1 MNPSFR
7 ETLLTLWRHILFLCQ
22 KELLVSFKDRRMQ
35 VMMVMPVLI
44 QGFLFGYAANFN
56 LEDAPYAVV
65 DQSRSAAS
73 RDLLARLDGG
83 DLFIRVKTLENAGQ
97 IGDEIDSGRIIL
109 ALVIPPDFDDK
120 LSRGEQAPVQII
132 ADGRN
137 NSIAGA
143 AVSYVSSVISS
154 YNEERNGLQSPVTV
168 TTRTRFNPNQITRWN
183 FLPSLVAMIAF
194 VQVVLLA
201 GLSIAK
207 EREDGTFDQL
217 LVTPLSQ
224 GEILVGKAMPSI
236 LVGLFQ
242 TFMLYLIA
250 RYWFTVP
257 FSGDFFTLFAM
268 IFLFIL
274 ASTGI
279 GLSVS
284 SIAKNMQQVLVYVL
298 VLVLPMAL
306 LSGIATPIR
315 NMPDFLQILTYADP
329 MRFAVDAVKRVY
341 LEGASLYDIRS
352 DLLPLVIITGI
363 TLPAAGKLFRK
374 RT

>member
-1 MNPSFR
+1 MNQNFR
-7 ETLLTLWRHILFLCQ
+7 ETFLTLLRHILFLCQ

-56 LEDAPYAVV
+56 LEEAPYAVV
-65 DQSRSAAS
+65 DESRSAAS
-73 RDLLARLDGG
+73 RELLAGLDGG
-83 DLFIRVKTLENAGQ
+83 DLFIRVKTLDNSAQ
-97 IGDEIDSGRIIL
+97 IADEIDSGRVIL
-109 ALVIPPDFDDK
+109 AIVIPQDFQDK

-132 ADGRN
+132 TDGRN

-143 AVSYVSSVISS
+143 VTSYVSSVITNF
-154 YNEERNGLQSPVTV
+154 NEKNGVHSPVTV
-168 TTRTRFNPNQITRWN
+168 VSRTWYNPNQITRWN
-183 FLPSLVAMIAF
+183 FLPSLIAMIAF

-217 LVTPLSQ
+217 LVTPLTP
-224 GEILVGKAMPSI
+224 GEILIGKAMPSI

-250 RYWFTVP
+250 RYWFSVP
-257 FSGDFFTLFAM
+257 FSGSFFVLFFL

-284 SIAKNMQQVLVYVL
+284 AIARNMQQVLVYVL

-329 MRFAVDAVKRVY
+329 MRFAVDAVKRIY
-341 LEGASLYDIRS
+341 LEGCSLYDVRMDI
-352 DLLPLVIITGI
+352 LPLFIITCI
-363 TLPAAGKLFRK
+363 TLPIAGMLFRK

>member
-1 MNPSFR
+1 MNQNFR
-7 ETLLTLWRHILFLCQ
+7 ETFLTLLRHILFLCQ

-56 LEDAPYAVV
+56 LEEAPYAVV
-65 DQSRSAAS
+65 DESRSAAS
-73 RDLLARLDGG
+73 RELLAGLDGG
-83 DLFIRVKTLENAGQ
+83 DLFIRVKTLDNSAQ
-97 IGDEIDSGRIIL
+97 IADEIDSGRVIL
-109 ALVIPPDFDDK
+109 AIVIPRDFQDK

-132 ADGRN
+132 TDGRN

-143 AVSYVSSVISS
+143 VTSYVSSVITNF
-154 YNEERNGLQSPVTV
+154 NEKNGVRSPVTV
-168 TTRTRFNPNQITRWN
+168 VSRTWYNPNQITRWN
-183 FLPSLVAMIAF
+183 FLPSLIAMIAF

-217 LVTPLSQ
+217 LVTPLTP
-224 GEILVGKAMPSI
+224 GEILIGKAMPSI

-250 RYWFTVP
+250 RYWFSVP
-257 FSGDFFTLFAM
+257 FSGSFFVLFFL

-284 SIAKNMQQVLVYVL
+284 AVARNMQQVLVYVL

-329 MRFAVDAVKRVY
+329 MRFAVDAVKRIY
-341 LEGASLYDIRS
+341 LEGCSLYDVRMDI
-352 DLLPLVIITGI
+352 LPLFIITCI
-363 TLPAAGKLFRK
+363 TLPIAGMLFRK

>member
-1 MNPSFR
+1 MNQNFR
-7 ETLLTLWRHILFLCQ
+7 ETFLTLLRHILFLCQ

-56 LEDAPYAVV
+56 LEEAPYAVV
-65 DQSRSAAS
+65 DESRSAAS
-73 RDLLARLDGG
+73 RELLAGLDGG
-83 DLFIRVKTLENAGQ
+83 DLFIRVKTLDNSAQ
-97 IGDEIDSGRIIL
+97 IADEIDSGRVIL
-109 ALVIPPDFDDK
+109 AIVIPRDFQDK

-132 ADGRN
+132 TDGRN

-143 AVSYVSSVISS
+143 VTSYVSSVITNF
-154 YNEERNGLQSPVTV
+154 NEKNGVHSPVTV
-168 TTRTRFNPNQITRWN
+168 VSRTWYNPNQITRWN
-183 FLPSLVAMIAF
+183 FLPSLIAMIAF

-217 LVTPLSQ
+217 LVTPLTP
-224 GEILVGKAMPSI
+224 GEILIGKAMPSI

-250 RYWFTVP
+250 RYWFSVP
-257 FSGDFFTLFAM
+257 FSGSFFVLFFL

-284 SIAKNMQQVLVYVL
+284 AVARNMQQVLVYVL

-329 MRFAVDAVKRVY
+329 MRFAVDAVKRIY
-341 LEGASLYDIRS
+341 LEGCSLYDVRMDI
-352 DLLPLVIITGI
+352 LPLFIITCI
-363 TLPAAGKLFRK
+363 TLPIAGMLFRK

>member
-1 MNPSFR
+1 MNQNFR
-7 ETLLTLWRHILFLCQ
+7 ETFLTLLRHILFLCQ

-56 LEDAPYAVV
+56 LEEAPYAVV
-65 DQSRSAAS
+65 DESRSAAS
-73 RDLLARLDGG
+73 RELLAGLDGG
-83 DLFIRVKTLENAGQ
+83 DLFIRVKTLDNSAQ
-97 IGDEIDSGRIIL
+97 IADEIDSGRVIL
-109 ALVIPPDFDDK
+109 AIVIPRDFQDK

-132 ADGRN
+132 TDGRN

-143 AVSYVSSVISS
+143 VTSYVSSVITNF
-154 YNEERNGLQSPVTV
+154 NEKNGVRSPVTV
-168 TTRTRFNPNQITRWN
+168 VSRTWYNPNQITRWN
-183 FLPSLVAMIAF
+183 FLPSLIAMIAF

-217 LVTPLSQ
+217 LVTPLTP
-224 GEILVGKAMPSI
+224 GEILIGKAMPSI

-250 RYWFTVP
+250 RYWFSVP
-257 FSGDFFTLFAM
+257 FSGSFFVLFFL

-284 SIAKNMQQVLVYVL
+284 AIARNMQQVLVYVL

-329 MRFAVDAVKRVY
+329 MRFAVDAVKRIY
-341 LEGASLYDIRS
+341 LEGCSLYDVRMDI
-352 DLLPLVIITGI
+352 LPLFIITCI
-363 TLPAAGKLFRK
+363 TLPIAGMLFRK

>member
-1 MNPSFR
+1 MNQNFR
-7 ETLLTLWRHILFLCQ
+7 ETFLTLLRHILFLCQ

-56 LEDAPYAVV
+56 LEEAPYAVV
-65 DQSRSAAS
+65 DESRSAAS
-73 RDLLARLDGG
+73 RELLAGLDGG
-83 DLFIRVKTLENAGQ
+83 DLFIRVKTLDNSAQ
-97 IGDEIDSGRIIL
+97 IADEIDSGRVIL
-109 ALVIPPDFDDK
+109 AIVIPQDFQDK

-132 ADGRN
+132 TDGRN

-143 AVSYVSSVISS
+143 VTSYVSSVITNF
-154 YNEERNGLQSPVTV
+154 NEKNGVRSPVTV
-168 TTRTRFNPNQITRWN
+168 VSRTWYNPNQITRWN
-183 FLPSLVAMIAF
+183 FLPSLIAMIAF

-217 LVTPLSQ
+217 LVTPLTP
-224 GEILVGKAMPSI
+224 GEILIGKAMPSI

-242 TFMLYLIA
+242 TFLLYLIA
-250 RYWFTVP
+250 RYWFSVP
-257 FSGDFFTLFAM
+257 FSGSFFVLFFL

-284 SIAKNMQQVLVYVL
+284 AIARNMQQVLVYVL

-329 MRFAVDAVKRVY
+329 MRFAVDAVKRIY
-341 LEGASLYDIRS
+341 LEGCSLYDVRMDI
-352 DLLPLVIITGI
+352 LPLFIITCI
-363 TLPAAGKLFRK
+363 TLPIAGMLFRK

>member
-1 MNPSFR
+1 MNQNFR
-7 ETLLTLWRHILFLCQ
+7 ETFLTLLRHILFLCQ

-56 LEDAPYAVV
+56 LEEAPYAVV
-65 DQSRSAAS
+65 DESRSAAS
-73 RDLLARLDGG
+73 RELLAGLDGG
-83 DLFIRVKTLENAGQ
+83 DLFIRVKTLDNSAQ
-97 IGDEIDSGRIIL
+97 IADEIDSGRVIL
-109 ALVIPPDFDDK
+109 AIVIPRDFQDK

-132 ADGRN
+132 TDGRN

-143 AVSYVSSVISS
+143 VTSYVSSVITDF
-154 YNEERNGLQSPVTV
+154 NEKNGVRSPVTV
-168 TTRTRFNPNQITRWN
+168 VSRTWYNPNQITRWN
-183 FLPSLVAMIAF
+183 FLPSLIAMIAF

-217 LVTPLSQ
+217 LVTPLTP
-224 GEILVGKAMPSI
+224 GEILIGKAMPSI

-250 RYWFTVP
+250 RYWFSVP
-257 FSGDFFTLFAM
+257 FSGSFFVLFFL

-284 SIAKNMQQVLVYVL
+284 AIARNMQQVLVYVL

-329 MRFAVDAVKRVY
+329 MRFAVDAVKRIY
-341 LEGASLYDIRS
+341 LEGCSLYDVRMDI
-352 DLLPLVIITGI
+352 LPLFIITCI
-363 TLPAAGKLFRK
+363 TLPIAGMLFRK

>member
-1 MNPSFR
+1 MNQSFR
-7 ETLLTLWRHILFLCQ
+7 ETFLTLLRHILFLCQ

-56 LEDAPYAVV
+56 LEEAPYAVV
-65 DQSRSAAS
+65 DESRSAAS
-73 RDLLARLDGG
+73 RELLAGLDGG
-83 DLFIRVKTLENAGQ
+83 DLFIRVKTLENSSQ
-97 IGDEIDSGRIIL
+97 IADEIDSGRVIL
-109 ALVIPPDFDDK
+109 AIVIPQDFQDK

-132 ADGRN
+132 TDGKN

-143 AVSYVSSVISS
+143 VTSYVSTVITGF
-154 YNEERNGLQSPVTV
+154 NEKNGVRSPVTV
-168 TTRTRFNPNQITRWN
+168 VSRTWYNPNQITRWN
-183 FLPSLVAMIAF
+183 FLPSLIAMIAF

-217 LVTPLSQ
+217 LVTPLTP

-250 RYWFTVP
+250 RYWFSVP
-257 FSGDFFTLFAM
+257 FSGSFFVLFFL

-284 SIAKNMQQVLVYVL
+284 AVAKNMQQVLVYVL

-329 MRFAVDAVKRVY
+329 MRFAVDAVKRIY
-341 LEGASLYDIRS
+341 LEGCSLYDVRMDI
-352 DLLPLVIITGI
+352 LPLFIITCI
-363 TLPAAGKLFRK
+363 TLPIAGMLFRK

>member
-1 MNPSFR
+1 MNQNFR
-7 ETLLTLWRHILFLCQ
+7 ETFLTLLRHILFLCQ

-56 LEDAPYAVV
+56 LEEAPYAVV
-65 DQSRSAAS
+65 DESRSAAS
-73 RDLLARLDGG
+73 RELLAGLDGG
-83 DLFIRVKTLENAGQ
+83 DLFIRVKTLDNSAQ
-97 IGDEIDSGRIIL
+97 IADEIDSGRVIL
-109 ALVIPPDFDDK
+109 AIVIPQDFQDK

-132 ADGRN
+132 TDGRN

-143 AVSYVSSVISS
+143 VTSYVSSVITDF
-154 YNEERNGLQSPVTV
+154 NEKNGVRSPVTV
-168 TTRTRFNPNQITRWN
+168 VSRTWYNPNQITRWN
-183 FLPSLVAMIAF
+183 FLPSLIAMIAF

-217 LVTPLSQ
+217 LVTPLTP
-224 GEILVGKAMPSI
+224 GEILIGKAMPSI

-250 RYWFTVP
+250 RYWFSVP
-257 FSGDFFTLFAM
+257 FSGSFFVLFFL

-284 SIAKNMQQVLVYVL
+284 AIARNMQQVLVYVL

-329 MRFAVDAVKRVY
+329 MRFAVDAVKRIY
-341 LEGASLYDIRS
+341 LEGCSLYDVRMDI
-352 DLLPLVIITGI
+352 LPLFIITCI
-363 TLPAAGKLFRK
+363 TLPIAGMLFRK

>member
-1 MNPSFR
+1 MNQNFR
-7 ETLLTLWRHILFLCQ
+7 ETFLTLLRHILFLCQ

-56 LEDAPYAVV
+56 LEEAPYAVV
-65 DQSRSAAS
+65 DESRSAAS
-73 RDLLARLDGG
+73 RELLAGLDGG
-83 DLFIRVKTLENAGQ
+83 DLFIRVKTLDNSAQ
-97 IGDEIDSGRIIL
+97 IADEIDSGRVIL
-109 ALVIPPDFDDK
+109 AIVIPRDFQDK

-132 ADGRN
+132 TDGRN

-143 AVSYVSSVISS
+143 VTSYVSSVITNF
-154 YNEERNGLQSPVTV
+154 NEKNGVRSPVTV
-168 TTRTRFNPNQITRWN
+168 VSRTWYNPNQITRWN
-183 FLPSLVAMIAF
+183 FLPSLIAMIAF

-217 LVTPLSQ
+217 LVTPLTP
-224 GEILVGKAMPSI
+224 GEILIGKAMPSI

-250 RYWFTVP
+250 RYWFSVP
-257 FSGDFFTLFAM
+257 FSGSFFVLFFL

-284 SIAKNMQQVLVYVL
+284 AIARNMQQVLVYVL

-329 MRFAVDAVKRVY
+329 MRFAVDAVKRIY
-341 LEGASLYDIRS
+341 LEGCSLYDVRMDI
-352 DLLPLVIITGI
+352 LPLFIITCI
-363 TLPAAGKLFRK
+363 TLPIAGMLFRR

>member
-1 MNPSFR
+1 MNQNFR
-7 ETLLTLWRHILFLCQ
+7 ETFLTLLRHILFLCQ

-56 LEDAPYAVV
+56 LEEAPYAVV
-65 DQSRSAAS
+65 DESRSAAS
-73 RDLLARLDGG
+73 RELLSGLDGG
-83 DLFIRVKTLENAGQ
+83 DLFIRVKTLDNSAQ
-97 IGDEIDSGRIIL
+97 IADEIDSGRVIL
-109 ALVIPPDFDDK
+109 AIVIPQDFQDK

-132 ADGRN
+132 TDGRN

-143 AVSYVSSVISS
+143 VTSYVSSVITGF
-154 YNEERNGLQSPVTV
+154 NEKNGVRSPVTV
-168 TTRTRFNPNQITRWN
+168 VSRTWYNPNQITRWN
-183 FLPSLVAMIAF
+183 FLPSLIAMIAF

-217 LVTPLSQ
+217 LVTPLTP
-224 GEILVGKAMPSI
+224 GEILIGKAMPSI

-250 RYWFTVP
+250 RYWFSVP
-257 FSGDFFTLFAM
+257 FSGSFFVLFFL

-284 SIAKNMQQVLVYVL
+284 AVARNMQQVLVYVL

-329 MRFAVDAVKRVY
+329 MRFAVDAVKRIY
-341 LEGASLYDIRS
+341 LEGCSLYDVRMDI
-352 DLLPLVIITGI
+352 LPLFIITCI
-363 TLPAAGKLFRK
+363 TLPIAGMLFRK

>member
-1 MNPSFR
+1 MNQNFR
-7 ETLLTLWRHILFLCQ
+7 ETFLTLLRHILFLCQ

-56 LEDAPYAVV
+56 LEEAPYAVV
-65 DQSRSAAS
+65 DESRSAAS
-73 RDLLARLDGG
+73 RELLAGLDGG
-83 DLFIRVKTLENAGQ
+83 DLFIRVKTLDNSAQ
-97 IGDEIDSGRIIL
+97 IADEIDSGRVIL
-109 ALVIPPDFDDK
+109 AIVIPQDFQDK

-132 ADGRN
+132 TDGRN

-143 AVSYVSSVISS
+143 VTSYVSSVITNF
-154 YNEERNGLQSPVTV
+154 NEKNGVRSPVTV
-168 TTRTRFNPNQITRWN
+168 VSRTWYNPNQITRWN
-183 FLPSLVAMIAF
+183 FLPSLIAMIAF

-217 LVTPLSQ
+217 LVTPLTP
-224 GEILVGKAMPSI
+224 GEILIGKAMPSI

-250 RYWFTVP
+250 RYWFSVP
-257 FSGDFFTLFAM
+257 FSGSFFVLFFL

-284 SIAKNMQQVLVYVL
+284 AIARNMQQVLVYVL

-329 MRFAVDAVKRVY
+329 MRFAVDAVKRIY
-341 LEGASLYDIRS
+341 LEGCSLYDVRMDI
-352 DLLPLVIITGI
+352 LPLFIITCI
-363 TLPAAGKLFRK
+363 TLPIAGMLFRK

>member
-1 MNPSFR
+1 MNQNFR
-7 ETLLTLWRHILFLCQ
+7 ETFLTLLRHILFLCQ

-56 LEDAPYAVV
+56 LEEAPYAVV
-65 DQSRSAAS
+65 DESRSAAS
-73 RDLLARLDGG
+73 RELLAGLDGG
-83 DLFIRVKTLENAGQ
+83 DLFIRVKTLDNSSQ
-97 IGDEIDSGRIIL
+97 IADEIDSGRVIL
-109 ALVIPPDFDDK
+109 AIVIPRDFQDK

-132 ADGRN
+132 TDGRN

-143 AVSYVSSVISS
+143 VTSYVSFVIADF
-154 YNEERNGLQSPVTV
+154 NEKNGVHSPVTV
-168 TTRTRFNPNQITRWN
+168 VSRTWYNPNQITRWN
-183 FLPSLVAMIAF
+183 FLPSLIAMIAF

-217 LVTPLSQ
+217 LVTPLTP
-224 GEILVGKAMPSI
+224 GEILIGKAMPSI

-250 RYWFTVP
+250 RYWFSVP
-257 FSGDFFTLFAM
+257 FSGSFFVLFFL

-284 SIAKNMQQVLVYVL
+284 AVARNMQQVLVYVL

-329 MRFAVDAVKRVY
+329 MRFAVDAVKRIY
-341 LEGASLYDIRS
+341 LEGCSLYDVRMDI
-352 DLLPLVIITGI
+352 LPLFIITCI
-363 TLPAAGKLFRK
+363 TLPIAGMLFRK

>member
-1 MNPSFR
+1 MNQNFR
-7 ETLLTLWRHILFLCQ
+7 ETFLTLLRHILFLCQ

-56 LEDAPYAVV
+56 LEEAPYAVV
-65 DQSRSAAS
+65 DESRSAAS
-73 RDLLARLDGG
+73 RELLAGLDGG
-83 DLFIRVKTLENAGQ
+83 DLFIRVKTLDNSAQ
-97 IGDEIDSGRIIL
+97 IADEIDSGRVIL
-109 ALVIPPDFDDK
+109 AIVIPQDFQDK

-132 ADGRN
+132 TDGRN

-143 AVSYVSSVISS
+143 VTSYVSSVITGF
-154 YNEERNGLQSPVTV
+154 NEKNGVRSPVTV
-168 TTRTRFNPNQITRWN
+168 VSRTWYNPNQITRWN
-183 FLPSLVAMIAF
+183 FLPSLIAMIAF

-217 LVTPLSQ
+217 LVTPLTP
-224 GEILVGKAMPSI
+224 GEILIGKAMPSI

-250 RYWFTVP
+250 RYWFSVP
-257 FSGDFFTLFAM
+257 FSGSFFVLFFL

-284 SIAKNMQQVLVYVL
+284 AVARNMQQVLVYVL

-329 MRFAVDAVKRVY
+329 MRFAVDAVKRIY
-341 LEGASLYDIRS
+341 LEGCSLYDVRMDI
-352 DLLPLVIITGI
+352 LPLFIITCI
-363 TLPAAGKLFRK
+363 TLPIAGMLFRK

>member
-1 MNPSFR
+1 MNQNFR
-7 ETLLTLWRHILFLCQ
+7 ETFLTLLRHILFLCQ

-56 LEDAPYAVV
+56 LEEAPYAVV
-65 DQSRSAAS
+65 DESRSAAS
-73 RDLLARLDGG
+73 RELLAGLDGG
-83 DLFIRVKTLENAGQ
+83 DLFIRVKTLDNSAQ
-97 IGDEIDSGRIIL
+97 IADEIDSGRVIL
-109 ALVIPPDFDDK
+109 AIVIPQDFQDK

-132 ADGRN
+132 TDGRN

-143 AVSYVSSVISS
+143 VTSYVSSVIAGF
-154 YNEERNGLQSPVTV
+154 NEKNGVRSPVTV
-168 TTRTRFNPNQITRWN
+168 VSRTWYNPNQITRWN
-183 FLPSLVAMIAF
+183 FLPSLIAMIAF

-217 LVTPLSQ
+217 LVTPLTP
-224 GEILVGKAMPSI
+224 GEILIGKAMPSI

-250 RYWFTVP
+250 RYWFSVP
-257 FSGDFFTLFAM
+257 FSGSFFVLFFL

-284 SIAKNMQQVLVYVL
+284 AIARNMQQVLVYVL

-329 MRFAVDAVKRVY
+329 MRFAVDAVKRIY
-341 LEGASLYDIRS
+341 LEGCSLYDVRMDI
-352 DLLPLVIITGI
+352 LPLFIITCI
-363 TLPAAGKLFRK
+363 TLPIAGMLFRK

>member
-1 MNPSFR
+1 MNQNFR
-7 ETLLTLWRHILFLCQ
+7 ETFLTLLRHILFLCQ

-56 LEDAPYAVV
+56 LEEAPYAVV
-65 DQSRSAAS
+65 DESRSAAS
-73 RDLLARLDGG
+73 RELLAGLDGG
-83 DLFIRVKTLENAGQ
+83 DLFIRVKTLDNSAQ
-97 IGDEIDSGRIIL
+97 IADEIDSGRVIL
-109 ALVIPPDFDDK
+109 AIVIPQDFQDK

-132 ADGRN
+132 TDGRN

-143 AVSYVSSVISS
+143 VTSYVSSVITGF
-154 YNEERNGLQSPVTV
+154 NEKNGVRSPVTV
-168 TTRTRFNPNQITRWN
+168 VSRTWYNPNQITRWN
-183 FLPSLVAMIAF
+183 FLPSLIAMIAF

-217 LVTPLSQ
+217 LVTPLTP
-224 GEILVGKAMPSI
+224 GEILIGKAMPSI

-250 RYWFTVP
+250 RYWFSVP
-257 FSGDFFTLFAM
+257 FSGSFFVLFFL

-284 SIAKNMQQVLVYVL
+284 AIARNMQQVLVYVL

-329 MRFAVDAVKRVY
+329 MRFAVDAVKRIY
-341 LEGASLYDIRS
+341 LEGSSLYDVRMDI
-352 DLLPLVIITGI
+352 LPLFIITCI
-363 TLPAAGKLFRK
+363 TLPIAGMLFRK

>member
-1 MNPSFR
+1 MNQNFR
-7 ETLLTLWRHILFLCQ
+7 ETFLTLLRHILFLCQ

-56 LEDAPYAVV
+56 LEEAPYAVV
-65 DQSRSAAS
+65 DESRSAAS
-73 RDLLARLDGG
+73 RELLAGLDGG
-83 DLFIRVKTLENAGQ
+83 DLFIRVKTLDNSAQ
-97 IGDEIDSGRIIL
+97 IADEIDSGRVIL
-109 ALVIPPDFDDK
+109 AIVIPRDFQDK

-132 ADGRN
+132 TDGRN

-143 AVSYVSSVISS
+143 VTSYVSSVITDF
-154 YNEERNGLQSPVTV
+154 NEKNGVRSPVTV
-168 TTRTRFNPNQITRWN
+168 VSRTWYNPNQITRWN
-183 FLPSLVAMIAF
+183 FLPSLIAMIAF

-217 LVTPLSQ
+217 LVTPLTP
-224 GEILVGKAMPSI
+224 GEILIGKAMPSI

-250 RYWFTVP
+250 RYWFSVP
-257 FSGDFFTLFAM
+257 FSGSFFVLFFL

-284 SIAKNMQQVLVYVL
+284 TIARNMQQVLVYVL

-329 MRFAVDAVKRVY
+329 MRFAVDAVKRIY
-341 LEGASLYDIRS
+341 LEGCSLYDVRMDI
-352 DLLPLVIITGI
+352 LPLFIITCI
-363 TLPAAGKLFRK
+363 TLPIAGMLFRK

>member
-1 MNPSFR
+1 MNQNFR
-7 ETLLTLWRHILFLCQ
+7 ETFLTLLRHILFLCQ

-56 LEDAPYAVV
+56 LEEAPYAVV
-65 DQSRSAAS
+65 DESRSAAS
-73 RDLLARLDGG
+73 RELLAGLDGG
-83 DLFIRVKTLENAGQ
+83 DLFIRVKTLDNSAQ
-97 IGDEIDSGRIIL
+97 IADEIDSGRVIL
-109 ALVIPPDFDDK
+109 AIVIPRDFQDK

-132 ADGRN
+132 TDGRN

-143 AVSYVSSVISS
+143 VTSYVSSVITDF
-154 YNEERNGLQSPVTV
+154 NEKNGVRSPVTV
-168 TTRTRFNPNQITRWN
+168 VSRTWYNPNQITRWN
-183 FLPSLVAMIAF
+183 FLPSLIAMIAF

-217 LVTPLSQ
+217 LVTPLTP
-224 GEILVGKAMPSI
+224 GEILIGKAMPSI

-250 RYWFTVP
+250 RYWFSVP
-257 FSGDFFTLFAM
+257 FSGSFFVLFFL

-284 SIAKNMQQVLVYVL
+284 AVARNMQQVLVYVL

-329 MRFAVDAVKRVY
+329 MRFAVDAVKRIY
-341 LEGASLYDIRS
+341 LEGCSLYDVRMDI
-352 DLLPLVIITGI
+352 LPLFIITCI
-363 TLPAAGKLFRK
+363 TLPIAGMLFRK

>member
-1 MNPSFR
+1 MNQNFR
-7 ETLLTLWRHILFLCQ
+7 ETFLTLLRHILFLCQ

-56 LEDAPYAVV
+56 LEEAPYAVV
-65 DQSRSAAS
+65 DESRSAAS
-73 RDLLARLDGG
+73 RELLAGLDGG
-83 DLFIRVKTLENAGQ
+83 DLFIRVKTLDNSAQ
-97 IGDEIDSGRIIL
+97 IADEIDSGRVIL
-109 ALVIPPDFDDK
+109 AIVIPRDFQDK

-132 ADGRN
+132 TDGRN

-143 AVSYVSSVISS
+143 VTSYVSSVITGF
-154 YNEERNGLQSPVTV
+154 NEKNGVRSPVTV
-168 TTRTRFNPNQITRWN
+168 VSRTWYNPNQITRWN
-183 FLPSLVAMIAF
+183 FLPSLIAMIAF

-217 LVTPLSQ
+217 LVTPLTP
-224 GEILVGKAMPSI
+224 GEILIGKAMPSI

-250 RYWFTVP
+250 RYWFSVP
-257 FSGDFFTLFAM
+257 FSGSFFVLFFL

-284 SIAKNMQQVLVYVL
+284 AIARNMQQVLVYVL

-329 MRFAVDAVKRVY
+329 MRFAVDAVKRIY
-341 LEGASLYDIRS
+341 LEGCSLYDVRMDI
-352 DLLPLVIITGI
+352 LPLFIITCI
-363 TLPAAGKLFRK
+363 TLPIAGMLFRK

>member
-1 MNPSFR
+1 MNQNFR
-7 ETLLTLWRHILFLCQ
+7 ETFLTLLRHILFLCQ

-56 LEDAPYAVV
+56 LEEAPYAVV
-65 DQSRSAAS
+65 DESRSAAS
-73 RDLLARLDGG
+73 RELLAGLDGG
-83 DLFIRVKTLENAGQ
+83 DLFIRVKTLDNSAQ
-97 IGDEIDSGRIIL
+97 IADEIDSGRVIL
-109 ALVIPPDFDDK
+109 AIVIPQDFQDK

-132 ADGRN
+132 TDGRN

-143 AVSYVSSVISS
+143 VTSYVSSVITNF
-154 YNEERNGLQSPVTV
+154 NEKNGVRSPVTV
-168 TTRTRFNPNQITRWN
+168 VSRTWYNPNQITRWN
-183 FLPSLVAMIAF
+183 FLPSLIAMIAF

-217 LVTPLSQ
+217 LVTPLTP
-224 GEILVGKAMPSI
+224 GEILIGKAMPSI

-250 RYWFTVP
+250 RYWFSVP
-257 FSGDFFTLFAM
+257 FSGSFFVLFFL

-284 SIAKNMQQVLVYVL
+284 AVARNMQQVLVYVL

-329 MRFAVDAVKRVY
+329 MRFAVDAVKRIY
-341 LEGASLYDIRS
+341 LEGSSLYDVRMDI
-352 DLLPLVIITGI
+352 LPLFIITCI
-363 TLPAAGKLFRK
+363 TLPIAGMLFRK

>member
-1 MNPSFR
+1 MNQNFR
-7 ETLLTLWRHILFLCQ
+7 ETFLTLLRHILFLCQ

-56 LEDAPYAVV
+56 LEEAPYAVV
-65 DQSRSAAS
+65 DESRSAAS
-73 RDLLARLDGG
+73 RELLAGLDGG
-83 DLFIRVKTLENAGQ
+83 DLFIRVKTLDNSAQ
-97 IGDEIDSGRIIL
+97 IADEIDSGRVIL
-109 ALVIPPDFDDK
+109 AIVIPRDFQDK

-132 ADGRN
+132 TDGRN

-143 AVSYVSSVISS
+143 VTSYVFSVITGF
-154 YNEERNGLQSPVTV
+154 NEKNGVRSPVTV
-168 TTRTRFNPNQITRWN
+168 VSRTWYNPNQITRWN
-183 FLPSLVAMIAF
+183 FLPSLIAMIAF

-217 LVTPLSQ
+217 LVTPLTP
-224 GEILVGKAMPSI
+224 GEILIGKAMPSI

-250 RYWFTVP
+250 RYWFSVP
-257 FSGDFFTLFAM
+257 FSGSFFVLFFL

-284 SIAKNMQQVLVYVL
+284 AIARNMQQVLVYVL

-329 MRFAVDAVKRVY
+329 MRFAVDAVKRIY
-341 LEGASLYDIRS
+341 LEGCSLYDVRMDI
-352 DLLPLVIITGI
+352 LPLFIITCI
-363 TLPAAGKLFRK
+363 TLPIAGMLFRK

>member
-1 MNPSFR
+1 MNQNFR
-7 ETLLTLWRHILFLCQ
+7 ETFLTLLRHILFLCQ

-56 LEDAPYAVV
+56 LEEAPYAVV
-65 DQSRSAAS
+65 DESRSAAS
-73 RDLLARLDGG
+73 RELLAGLDGG
-83 DLFIRVKTLENAGQ
+83 DLFIRVKTLDNSAQ
-97 IGDEIDSGRIIL
+97 IADEIDSGRVIL
-109 ALVIPPDFDDK
+109 AIVIPRDFQDK

-132 ADGRN
+132 TDGRN

-143 AVSYVSSVISS
+143 VTSYVSSVITGF
-154 YNEERNGLQSPVTV
+154 NEKNGVRSPVTV
-168 TTRTRFNPNQITRWN
+168 VSRTWYNPNQITRWN
-183 FLPSLVAMIAF
+183 FLPSLIAMIAF

-217 LVTPLSQ
+217 LVTPLTP
-224 GEILVGKAMPSI
+224 GEILIGKAMPSI

-250 RYWFTVP
+250 RYWFSVP
-257 FSGDFFTLFAM
+257 FSGSFFVLFFL

-284 SIAKNMQQVLVYVL
+284 AVARNMQQVLVYVL

-329 MRFAVDAVKRVY
+329 MRFAVDAVKRIY
-341 LEGASLYDIRS
+341 LEGCSLYDVRMDI
-352 DLLPLVIITGI
+352 LPLFIITCI
-363 TLPAAGKLFRK
+363 TLPAAGMLFRK

>member
-1 MNPSFR
+1 MNQNFR
-7 ETLLTLWRHILFLCQ
+7 ETFLTLLRHILFLCQ

-56 LEDAPYAVV
+56 LEEAPYAVV
-65 DQSRSAAS
+65 DESRSAAS
-73 RDLLARLDGG
+73 RELLAGLDGG
-83 DLFIRVKTLENAGQ
+83 DLFIRVKTLDNSAQ
-97 IGDEIDSGRIIL
+97 IADEIDSGRVIL
-109 ALVIPPDFDDK
+109 AIVIPQDFQDK

-132 ADGRN
+132 TDGRN

-143 AVSYVSSVISS
+143 VTSYVSSVIADF
-154 YNEERNGLQSPVTV
+154 NEKNGVRSPVTV
-168 TTRTRFNPNQITRWN
+168 VSRTWYNPNQITRWN
-183 FLPSLVAMIAF
+183 FLPSLIAMIAF

-217 LVTPLSQ
+217 LVTPLTP
-224 GEILVGKAMPSI
+224 GEILIGKAMPSI

-250 RYWFTVP
+250 RYWFSVP
-257 FSGDFFTLFAM
+257 FSGSFFVLFFL

-284 SIAKNMQQVLVYVL
+284 AVARNMQQVLVYVL

-329 MRFAVDAVKRVY
+329 MRFAVDAVKRIY
-341 LEGASLYDIRS
+341 LEGCSLYDVRMDI
-352 DLLPLVIITGI
+352 LPLFIITCI
-363 TLPAAGKLFRK
+363 TLPIAGMLFRK

>member
-1 MNPSFR
+1 MNQNFR
-7 ETLLTLWRHILFLCQ
+7 ETFLTLLRHILFLCQ

-56 LEDAPYAVV
+56 LEEAPYAVV
-65 DQSRSAAS
+65 DESRSAAS
-73 RDLLARLDGG
+73 RELLAGLDGG
-83 DLFIRVKTLENAGQ
+83 DLFIRVKTLDNSAQ
-97 IGDEIDSGRIIL
+97 IADEIDSGRVIL
-109 ALVIPPDFDDK
+109 AIVIPRDFQDK

-132 ADGRN
+132 TDGRN

-143 AVSYVSSVISS
+143 VTSYVSSVITDF
-154 YNEERNGLQSPVTV
+154 NEKNGVRSPVTV
-168 TTRTRFNPNQITRWN
+168 VSRTWYNPNQITRWN
-183 FLPSLVAMIAF
+183 FLPSLIAMIAF

-217 LVTPLSQ
+217 LVTPLTP
-224 GEILVGKAMPSI
+224 GEILIGKAMPSI

-250 RYWFTVP
+250 RYWFSVP
-257 FSGDFFTLFAM
+257 FSGSFFVLFFL

-284 SIAKNMQQVLVYVL
+284 AIARNMQQVLVYVL

-329 MRFAVDAVKRVY
+329 MRFAVDAVKRIY
-341 LEGASLYDIRS
+341 LEGCSLYDVRMDI
-352 DLLPLVIITGI
+352 LPLFIITCI
-363 TLPAAGKLFRK
+363 TLPVAGMLFRK